1 MKLLSTFPS
10 FYFLKAALIPG
21 YSKTFSLILSSRIIL
36 MDLLFF
42 AQTATWA
49 DEETSRIAGTPP
61 GQSTKYKCGLG
72 VTPWDQELH

>member
-1 MKLLSTFPS
+1 
-10 FYFLKAALIPG
+10 
-21 YSKTFSLILSSRIIL
+21 
-36 MDLLFF
+36 MDLLFA

-72 VTPWDQELH
+72 VTPWDQELHQWLQQTGQLWAIFAVYSSQQTWEVFSLCLRID